1 MVTRRFSLF
10 IGLPA
15 ACLCT
20 ALASTQAA
28 RAQYNNNSNFS
39 VQEQRIYDVGPGGTN
54 PASKGGSILDSTNP
68 MDLLNKLKR
77 GTALDDAT
85 NPTDAID
92 AALKELNAQ
101 TPPAATPKPGS
112 ATGPLVKQP

>member
-1 MVTRRFSLF
+1 MVTRRFSLLV
-10 IGLPA
+10 GLPA

-20 ALASTQAA
+20 AVALPEAA

-92 AALKELNAQ
+92 AALKELEAQ
-101 TPPAATPKPGS
+101 APVSSTRPGS
-112 ATGPLVKQP
+112 ASAPLVKQP

>member
-1 MVTRRFSLF
+1 MVSRHLPLLL
-10 IGLPA
+10 GLSV
-15 ACLCT
+15 ACLSTAT
-20 ALASTQAA
+20 ALVPAA
-28 RAQYNNNSNFS
+28 RAQFNNNSNLS
-39 VQEQRIYDVGPGGTN
+39 IQEQRVYDVGPGGTN

-92 AALKELNAQ
+92 AALRELDAQ
-101 TPPAATPKPGS
+101 APASATRPGS
-112 ATGPLVKQP
+112 ASAPLVKQP

>member
-1 MVTRRFSLF
+1 MVTRRLPLLL
-10 IGLPA
+10 GLPA

-20 ALASTQAA
+20 AVGLPQAA
-28 RAQYNNNSNFS
+28 WAQYNNSNFS
-39 VQEQRIYDVGPGGTN
+39 LQEQRIYDVGPGGTN
-54 PASKGGSILDSTNP
+54 PAAKGGSILDSTNP

-92 AALKELNAQ
+92 AALKELETQAPVSS
-101 TPPAATPKPGS
+101 TRPGS
-112 ATGPLVKQP
+112 ASAPLVKQP

>member
-1 MVTRRFSLF
+1 MVSRSVSLLV
-10 IGLPA
+10 GLPA
-15 ACLCT
+15 AGLCAAV
-20 ALASTQAA
+20 ALMPAA

-39 VQEQRIYDVGPGGTN
+39 VQEQRVYDVGPGGTN
-54 PASKGGSILDSTNP
+54 PAAKGGSILDSTNP

-92 AALKELNAQ
+92 AALKELETQAPVSS
-101 TPPAATPKPGS
+101 TRPGS
-112 ATGPLVKQP
+112 ASAPLVKQP

>member
-1 MVTRRFSLF
+1 MVSRRCSLLL
-10 IGLPA
+10 GLPV

-20 ALASTQAA
+20 ALATPQAA

-54 PASKGGSILDSTNP
+54 PAAKGGSILDSTNP

-92 AALKELNAQ
+92 AALKELEAQ
-101 TPPAATPKPGS
+101 APVSSTQPGS
-112 ATGPLVKQP
+112 ASAPLVKQP

>member
-1 MVTRRFSLF
+1 MVTRRLPLLL
-10 IGLPA
+10 GLPA

-20 ALASTQAA
+20 AVGLPQAA
-28 RAQYNNNSNFS
+28 WAQYNNNSNFS

-54 PASKGGSILDSTNP
+54 PAAKGGSILDSTNP

-112 ATGPLVKQP
+112 ATGALVKQP

>member
-1 MVTRRFSLF
+1 MVSRHLPLLL
-10 IGLPA
+10 GLPA
-15 ACLCT
+15 ACICAAT
-20 ALASTQAA
+20 ALQQAA
-28 RAQYNNNSNFS
+28 RAQVSNNSNLS
-39 VQEQRIYDVGPGGTN
+39 VQEQRVYDVGPGGTN

-92 AALKELNAQ
+92 AALRELDAQ
-101 TPPAATPKPGS
+101 APASATRPGS
-112 ATGPLVKQP
+112 ASEPLGKQP

>member
-1 MVTRRFSLF
+1 MVSRSVSLLV
-10 IGLPA
+10 GLPA
-15 ACLCT
+15 AGLCAAV
-20 ALASTQAA
+20 ALMPAA
-28 RAQYNNNSNFS
+28 RAQFNNNSNLS
-39 VQEQRIYDVGPGGTN
+39 VQEQRLYDVGPSGSN
-54 PASKGGSILDSTNP
+54 PSSKGGSILDSTNP

-112 ATGPLVKQP
+112 PTGALVKQP